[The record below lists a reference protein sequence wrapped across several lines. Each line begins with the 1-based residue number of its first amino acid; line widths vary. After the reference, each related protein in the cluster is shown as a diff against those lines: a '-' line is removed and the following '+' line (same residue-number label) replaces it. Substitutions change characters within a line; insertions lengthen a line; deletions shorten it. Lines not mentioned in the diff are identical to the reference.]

1 MESIG
6 VGGKKIYWSRP
17 THAVKTASV
26 MIRREGNA
34 REKNLKVRV
43 SFTCVYSHRR

>member
-17 THAVKTASV
+17 THAVKTTSV

-34 REKNLKVRV
+34 WGKK
-43 SFTCVYSHRR
+43 SQGQG